1 MQSVRLLRINL
12 IKAKVTNTF
21 AYLNFEYEKYWHFV
35 SGLGLV
41 TIGVVLLTIWKKQ
54 NLGLI
59 FISIGIIMQFFN
71 FIFLIK
77 KE

>member
-1 MQSVRLLRINL
+1 MKNIG
-12 IKAKVTNTF
+12 I
-21 AYLNFEYEKYWHFV
+21 FV

-77 KE
+77 ENKKNKN